1 VALVGDADGI
11 DMQHHLWFIAL
22 HDQLHLAPINPN
34 PQNVLDMGTGTG
46 IWAIGFGRTI
56 QVKKLEYLLKLF
68 FVAMRYPSAQ
78 VIGSD
83 LSPIQPE
90 LYVFFSTKN
99 CMNANKPA
107 FLQTVTSKSRMWKM
121 NGPTPKN

>member
-1 VALVGDADGI
+1 
-11 DMQHHLWFIAL
+11 
-22 HDQLHLAPINPN
+22 
-34 PQNVLDMGTGTG
+34 MGTGTG

>member
-1 VALVGDADGI
+1 
-11 DMQHHLWFIAL
+11 
-22 HDQLHLAPINPN
+22 
-34 PQNVLDMGTGTG
+34 MGTGTG

-56 QVKKLEYLLKLF
+56 QVKKLGYLLKFF

-90 LYVFFSTKN
+90 LYVIFSTKSVLIG
-99 CMNANKPA
+99 MTILW
-107 FLQTVTSKSRMWKM
+107 FQTT
-121 NGPTPKN
+121 N